1 MKRLI
6 IPLCLCLAGVL
17 VAEYV
22 FGVDV
27 LELFEGFF
35 HMVVNL
41 LKGGNN

>member
-6 IPLCLCLAGVL
+6 IPLCLGLAGVL

-27 LELFEGFF
+27 VEMFEGFV
-35 HMVVNL
+35 HLMVNL
-41 LKGGNN
+41 LKGDNN